1 MGIIGWLIV
10 GAVVG
15 GLANYIMKGGFGLI
29 GSIIAGI
36 LGAVLAGWFTNYLFN
51 SSEPMGLNLWSLVV
65 SIVGAIV
72 VVGAAKIVTGR
83 SGEA

>member
-36 LGAVLAGWFTNYLFN
+36 LGAVVAGWFTNYLFN
-51 SSEPMGLNLWSLVV
+51 TTEPMGLNLWSLVV

-72 VVGAAKIVTGR
+72 VVGVAKVVTGR
-83 SGEA
+83 GSDA